1 MTHAPRIPE
10 HIPREKAEKRSNSL
24 LSIPQNDVS
33 RYHSGLGM
41 RQKKNVEN
49 VLKMSKFQGRK
60 QRLRA
65 VLWVCVLLLPCAQSV
80 AGEGM
85 DRLQAFFSEKGAMR
99 AQFVQTVQGAAFAQP
114 GESSGVLTMQRPG
127 KFRWDYQ
134 KPYQQQIIADGKNL
148 WIFDVDLDQVVV
160 KPMDE
165 ALGDTP
171 ALLLSGDGS
180 VSERFDIKELADL
193 EGNGREGDLLWV
205 QLSPKQTDTGF
216 QQMRLGF
223 GERHLL
229 KMELVD
235 GFGQT
240 TTMTFSNIEKG
251 LELPADTFRF
261 VPPEGV
267 DVIGQ
272 KAGER

>member
-1 MTHAPRIPE
+1 MKITRIKKSFKS
-10 HIPREKAEKRSNSL
+10 RSL
-24 LSIPQNDVS
+24 LQLCALTLL
-33 RYHSGLGM
+33 GLLSCST
-41 RQKKNVEN
+41 V
-49 VLKMSKFQGRK
+49 
-60 QRLRA
+60 A
-65 VLWVCVLLLPCAQSV
+65 

-85 DRLQAFFSEKGAMR
+85 DRLLAFFNEKGAMR

-114 GESSGVLTMQRPG
+114 EASSGILTMQRPG

-148 WIFDVDLDQVVV
+148 WIFDVDLNQAVV

-171 ALLLSGDGS
+171 ALLLSGDGL
-180 VSERFDIKELADL
+180 VSERFEIKEFDR
-193 EGNGREGDLLWV
+193 REDNLLWV
-205 QLSPKQTDTGF
+205 KLLPKQADTGF
-216 QQMRLGF
+216 QGIQLGF
-223 GERHLL
+223 GKHHLL

-240 TTMTFSNIEKG
+240 TTLTFSEIEEG
-251 LELPADTFRF
+251 IVLPADTFHF

-267 DVIGQ
+267 DVIGRG
-272 KAGER
+272 KMKE

>member
-1 MTHAPRIPE
+1 MEPELKIIRIRKN
-10 HIPREKAEKRSNSL
+10 IGQQVAFSL
-24 LSIPQNDVS
+24 CALMLSFS
-33 RYHSGLGM
+33 TAM
-41 RQKKNVEN
+41 
-49 VLKMSKFQGRK
+49 
-60 QRLRA
+60 
-65 VLWVCVLLLPCAQSV
+65 

-85 DRLQAFFSEKGAMR
+85 DRLQAFFSEKGTMR

-114 GESSGVLTMQRPG
+114 EQSSGILTMQRPG

-148 WIFDVDLDQVVV
+148 WIFDMDLDQVVV

-171 ALLLSGDGS
+171 ALLLSGNGS
-180 VSERFDIKELADL
+180 MSERFDIKELADL
-193 EGNGREGDLLWV
+193 EGNGREDNLLWV

-216 QQMRLGF
+216 QEMRLGF
-223 GERHLL
+223 GKQHLR

-240 TTMTFSNIEKG
+240 TSLTFSNIEKG
-251 LELPADTFRF
+251 LELPAETFHF

-267 DVIGQ
+267 DVIGR
-272 KAGER
+272 E

>member
-1 MTHAPRIPE
+1 MESELKIIRI
-10 HIPREKAEKRSNSL
+10 R
-24 LSIPQNDVS
+24 
-33 RYHSGLGM
+33 
-41 RQKKNVEN
+41 KNVEP
-49 VLKMSKFQGRK
+49 QP
-60 QRLRA
+60 
-65 VLWVCVLLLPCAQSV
+65 VLWLCALMLLGLLTCSTV
-80 AGEGM
+80 MAGEGM
-85 DRLQAFFSEKGAMR
+85 DRLQAFFNEKGAMR

-114 GESSGVLTMQRPG
+114 EQSSGILTMQRPG

-180 VSERFDIKELADL
+180 VSERFDIKELAAL
-193 EGNGREGDLLWV
+193 EGNGREDDLLWV
-205 QLSPKQTDTGF
+205 QLSPKQADTGF
-216 QQMRLGF
+216 QAVRLGF
-223 GERHLL
+223 GKQHLL
-229 KMELVD
+229 AMELVD

-240 TTMTFSNIEKG
+240 TTLTFFEVETDII
-251 LELPADTFRF
+251 LPADTFHF

-267 DVIGQ
+267 DVIG
-272 KAGER
+272 KGNI